1 MTTIIDQAIDATPEL
16 AARVRQAASKL
27 EAMVGDTVLS
37 VTAEW
42 RVKPDEAGR
51 PHLREILTDLLELF
65 GRPAVNGAGR
75 PLVELVLTDATTATS
90 VTGRFTRRELRNSE
104 KMEARLNR
112 LWGNLLQEVSHKR
125 MRRLRESVAVLED

>member
-90 VTGRFTRRELRNSE
+90 VTGRFTRRELRNS
-104 KMEARLNR
+104 
-112 LWGNLLQEVSHKR
+112 
-125 MRRLRESVAVLED
+125 